1 MKYFLI
7 CLLLST
13 GLLIQCAN
21 PTIRFNALYPAEID
35 IPTEIRSIAVI
46 DRTAPEN
53 KWLSMIEGGITG
65 EGIGQDKEA
74 SQITLDGV
82 SSILQNSER
91 FHLIRTNEV
100 LKGSE
105 SGSTF
110 PDPLSW
116 EVVEQIAKEYE
127 VDVVLSLESFDSD
140 FIVTDG
146 TRVVERKNAEGLL
159 IHLPEFYARGVASV
173 KLGFRLYD
181 PVERSIL
188 DQYHFTD
195 HMDWDASG
203 NSVRDAINQLV
214 GKSSAIRDVSYKAG
228 RLYGQRITPSW
239 YRVTRIYY
247 KKAKRNPDLE
257 EGARWMEA
265 NNWEN
270 AIESLEKAV
279 ENGDRKSRGM
289 AAHNLAVV
297 YEILRNLEN
306 ARDWAQKAWAQY
318 ENRDSKD
325 YAYQLNRRIQEGER
339 LKYQMGE

>member
-1 MKYFLI
+1 
-7 CLLLST
+7 
-13 GLLIQCAN
+13 
-21 PTIRFNALYPAEID
+21 
-35 IPTEIRSIAVI
+35 
-46 DRTAPEN
+46 
-53 KWLSMIEGGITG
+53 
-65 EGIGQDKEA
+65 
-74 SQITLDGV
+74 
-82 SSILQNSER
+82 
-91 FHLIRTNEV
+91 
-100 LKGSE
+100 
-105 SGSTF
+105 
-110 PDPLSW
+110 
-116 EVVEQIAKEYE
+116 
-127 VDVVLSLESFDSD
+127 
-140 FIVTDG
+140 
-146 TRVVERKNAEGLL
+146 
-159 IHLPEFYARGVASV
+159 
-173 KLGFRLYD
+173 
-181 PVERSIL
+181 
-188 DQYHFTD
+188 
-195 HMDWDASG
+195 MDWDASG

>member
-1 MKYFLI
+1 MKDFLVY
-7 CLLLST
+7 LLFFT
-13 GLLIQCAN
+13 GLFYQCAN

-35 IPTEIRSIAVI
+35 IPTDIRSVAII

-53 KWLSMIEGGITG
+53 KWLNIIEGGITG
-65 EGIGQDKEA
+65 EGIGQDKVA

-82 SSILQNSER
+82 SSILQNSDR
-91 FHLIRTNEV
+91 YHAVRTNEV
-100 LKGSE
+100 IIGSE

-116 EVVEQIAKEYE
+116 EVVEQITKEYE
-127 VDVVLSLESFDSD
+127 ADVVLSLETFDSD

-146 TRVVERKNAEGLL
+146 TRVVEKKNADGMM

-173 KLGFRLYD
+173 KLGFRLYN
-181 PVERSIL
+181 PSERSIL

-195 HMDWDASG
+195 NMDWEASG
-203 NSVRDAINQLV
+203 NSVYDAVHHLI
-214 GKSSAIRDVSYKAG
+214 GKDAAIKDVSYNAG
-228 RLYGQRITPSW
+228 RAYAQRITPAW

-247 KKAKRNPDLE
+247 KKAKKNPDLE

-265 NNWEN
+265 NNWDN
-270 AIESLEKAV
+270 AIVSLEKAL
-279 ENGDRKSRGM
+279 ERGDQKSRGM

-297 YEILRNLEN
+297 YEILKNLEN

-318 ENRDSKD
+318 ENKDSKD
-325 YAYQLNRRIQEGER
+325 YAYQLNLRMQDRER
-339 LKYQMGE
+339 LKNQMGE

>member
-1 MKYFLI
+1 MKYFLVS
-7 CLLLST
+7 LLLFT
-13 GLLIQCAN
+13 GLFYQCAN

-35 IPTEIRSIAVI
+35 IPTDVRSVAII

-53 KWLSMIEGGITG
+53 KWLNIIEGGITG

-91 FHLIRTNEV
+91 YHVVRTNEV
-100 LKGSE
+100 IKGSE

-116 EVVEQIAKEYE
+116 EVVEQITNEYE
-127 VDVVLSLESFDSD
+127 VDVVLSLETFDSD
-140 FIVTDG
+140 FILTDG
-146 TRVVERKNAEGLL
+146 TRVVEKKNADGVM

-173 KLGFRLYD
+173 KLGFRLYN
-181 PVERSIL
+181 PSERSIL

-195 HMDWDASG
+195 NMDWEASG
-203 NSVRDAINQLV
+203 NSVYDAVHHLI
-214 GKSSAIRDVSYKAG
+214 GKDAAIKDVSYNAG
-228 RLYGQRITPSW
+228 RAYAQRITPAW

-247 KKAKRNPDLE
+247 KKAKNNPDLE

-265 NNWEN
+265 NNWDN
-270 AIESLEKAV
+270 AIVSLEKAL
-279 ENGDRKSRGM
+279 ERGDQKSRGM

-306 ARDWAQKAWAQY
+306 ARNWAQKAWAQY
-318 ENRDSKD
+318 ENKDSKD
-325 YAYQLNRRIQEGER
+325 YAYQLNLRMQDRER
-339 LKYQMGE
+339 LKNQMGE

>member
-1 MKYFLI
+1 MKYFFVYLV
-7 CLLLST
+7 LLT
-13 GLLIQCAN
+13 GLLYQCAN

-35 IPTEIRSIAVI
+35 IPTEVRSVAII

-65 EGIGQDKEA
+65 EGIAQDKEA

-91 FHLIRTNEV
+91 YHTVRTNEV
-100 LKGSE
+100 MKGSE

-116 EVVEQIAKEYE
+116 EVVEQIAKEYN
-127 VDVVLSLESFDSD
+127 VDVVLSLETFDSD
-140 FIVTDG
+140 FIITDG
-146 TRVVERKNAEGLL
+146 TRVVERKNADGLV

-181 PVERSIL
+181 PVEKSIL
-188 DQYHFTD
+188 DQYHFVD
-195 HMDWDASG
+195 NMDWEASG
-203 NSVRDAINQLV
+203 NSVHDAINHLI
-214 GKSSAIRDVSYKAG
+214 GKEAAVKDVSYNAG
-228 RLYGQRITPSW
+228 RMYAQRITPSW

-247 KKAKRNPDLE
+247 KKAKNNPDLE

-270 AIESLEKAV
+270 AIVSLERAL
-279 ENGDRKSRGM
+279 ERGDKKSRGM

-318 ENRDSKD
+318 ENKDSKD
-325 YAYQLNRRIQEGER
+325 YAYQLNRRIQDGER

>member
-1 MKYFLI
+1 MKYFLV
-7 CLLLST
+7 CLLLIT
-13 GLLIQCAN
+13 GLLYQCVN

-35 IPTEIRSIAVI
+35 IPTEVRSVAII

-53 KWLSMIEGGITG
+53 KWLSIIEGGITG

-91 FHLIRTNEV
+91 YHTVRTNEV
-100 LKGSE
+100 MKGSE

-116 EVVEQIAKEYE
+116 EVVEQITKEYE
-127 VDVVLSLESFDSD
+127 VDVVLSLETFDSD

-146 TRVVERKNAEGLL
+146 TRVVEKKNADGVM
-159 IHLPEFYARGVASV
+159 IRLPEFYARGVASV

-195 HMDWDASG
+195 NMDWEASG
-203 NSVRDAINQLV
+203 NSVHDAINHLV
-214 GKSSAIRDVSYKAG
+214 GKNAAIRDVSYNAG
-228 RLYGQRITPSW
+228 RMYAQRITPSW

-247 KKAKRNPDLE
+247 KKAKHNPDLE

-265 NNWEN
+265 NNWDN
-270 AIESLEKAV
+270 AIVSLEKAL
-279 ENGDRKSRGM
+279 ERGDQKSRGM

-297 YEILRNLEN
+297 YEILRNLGN

-318 ENRDSKD
+318 ENKDSKD
-325 YAYQLNRRIQEGER
+325 YAYQLNRRIQDGER